1 MYYTRRGGHPHSQT
15 KFIIFSQLYFTG
27 YTLYSDNSRLNVHIP
42 TIFLPT
48 AKKKKMEKWGGGGNI
63 HLPIDYKE
71 TRAWRDPP
79 LLST

>member
-27 YTLYSDNSRLNVHIP
+27 YTLYSDNSGLNVHIP
-42 TIFLPT
+42 PNS
-48 AKKKKMEKWGGGGNI
+48 KKRKWRNGGGGNI